1 MKQFLYLIR
10 GGDQEFNKLS
20 PEEFQAHMEKWGAWM
35 SDIKAEGFP
44 LEAEGKVVTGS
55 VITDGPFA
63 EGTEVVGGYLLLP
76 ANDLAHATEMAKG
89 CPVHEMGGTVEIRPI
104 SSMPG

>member
-44 LEAEGKVVTGS
+44 LEHMLQKWPRAVLYMKWAARLRYVQ
-55 VITDGPFA
+55 
-63 EGTEVVGGYLLLP
+63 
-76 ANDLAHATEMAKG
+76 LAQCQDNLTKLEKARLNFSRAFLFY
-89 CPVHEMGGTVEIRPI
+89 TVCQIR
-104 SSMPG
+104 